1 MATEPILSE
10 MASKRSSSQAG
21 AASDGPELLMGAAV
35 PEAHQKL
42 KRTKSQ
48 DLAAVSA
55 FARRVVLWL
64 LPIVVFVLLI
74 EGLFWRIG
82 ESWPL
87 NKVIRY
93 QEQHPH
99 AIYSR
104 GLLDQGTF
112 RYKYVQLLR
121 RRPAIIALGSS
132 RVMQFRSEMFGEQ
145 GHSFYNTGG
154 LIHSIDDLQN
164 FFDRLPAE
172 AMPKV
177 VILGVDFW
185 WVNANQRR
193 EVFDAFD
200 VGVDEDGT
208 YRWEGHATAVGE
220 FIRHPLSI
228 RDLVTHSFGRL
239 HKADAIGY
247 RAQLH
252 HLGFRL
258 DGSKRFE
265 IRVPKTD
272 AEWAA
277 RMARLT
283 KGVDEVPKGEFP
295 FAHTD
300 GVSQP
305 LLERLKENVLR
316 LKSNGVSVI
325 AYSPPVVTAW
335 ARAAAVAPQQ
345 REFWSQYHKMLPDLF
360 RTLDIPFWD
369 VETPADVGA
378 DDRAMRDPYHAHE
391 TFDVRLLAKF
401 CQDPRVRA
409 LFPESAGIAQET
421 LQSPKT
427 NPLYPD
433 LPGDEELR

>member
-1 MATEPILSE
+1 
-10 MASKRSSSQAG
+10 MASKRSSSEAG
-21 AASDGPELLMGAAV
+21 AVPDGSELLMGVAV
-35 PEAHQKL
+35 PEVHRTL
-42 KRTKSQ
+42 KRTRSQ

-55 FARRVVLWL
+55 FARRLVLWL
-64 LPIVVFVLLI
+64 WPILVFVLLI

-87 NKVIRY
+87 AKVIRY

-99 AIYSR
+99 AFYSR

-121 RRPAIIALGSS
+121 RRPEIIALGSS

-145 GHSFYNTGG
+145 GRSFYNTGG

-164 FFDRLPAE
+164 FFGRLPPD

-220 FIRHPLSI
+220 FIRHPLSV
-228 RDLVTHSFGRL
+228 RELVTHSFGRL
-239 HKADAIGY
+239 HRADAIGY

-265 IRVPKTD
+265 IKVPKTE
-272 AEWAA
+272 AEWTA

-283 KGVDEVPKGEFP
+283 KGVNEVPKGEFP
-295 FAHTD
+295 FAHTE
-300 GVSQP
+300 GVSVP

-345 REFWSQYHKMLPDLF
+345 REFWSQYHKMLPELF
-360 RTLDIPFWD
+360 RSLDIPFWD

-391 TFDVRLLAKF
+391 TFDVRLMEKF
-401 CQDPRVRA
+401 CEDPRVRV
-409 LFPESAGIAQET
+409 LFPDSMGIAQQA
-421 LQSPKT
+421 LRSPKT